1 MGKNYLIPCEEK
13 DTIPEKEIEVY
24 KIIDIEKEIDYARD
38 MLNEVSCDIDDLE
51 KNEEILKISQYMDRL
66 LNEYFSIVNSNNKI

>member
-13 DTIPEKEIEVY
+13 DTILEKEIEVY